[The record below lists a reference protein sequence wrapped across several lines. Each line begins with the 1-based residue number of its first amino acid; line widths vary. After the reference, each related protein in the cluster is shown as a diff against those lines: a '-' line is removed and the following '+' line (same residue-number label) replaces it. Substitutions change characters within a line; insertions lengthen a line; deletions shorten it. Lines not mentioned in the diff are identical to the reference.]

1 MKNIIKRLWGTSP
14 MIENQIDSLE
24 KVDLRKR
31 YNQILEVM
39 GKKKL
44 NFREI
49 AMEMYK
55 KGYTP
60 SPETTYSQPR
70 VTELV
75 RLGIIEPIGK
85 EKSNVSGKLVTV
97 FKVR

>member
-1 MKNIIKRLWGTSP
+1 MKNIIKRLWGTNP
-14 MIENQIDSLE
+14 MKENQVDSLG

-31 YNQILEVM
+31 YSQIIEVM
-39 GKKKL
+39 GNKKL

-49 AMEMYK
+49 ANEMYK

-75 RLGIIEPIGK
+75 RLGVIEPIGK
-85 EKSNVSGKLVTV
+85 AKSSVSGKLVTV